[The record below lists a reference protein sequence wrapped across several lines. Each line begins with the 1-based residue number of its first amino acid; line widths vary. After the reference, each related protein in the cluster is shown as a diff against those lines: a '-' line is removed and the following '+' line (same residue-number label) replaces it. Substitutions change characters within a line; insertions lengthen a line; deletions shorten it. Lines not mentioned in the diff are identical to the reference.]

1 MRLRLPVWIHQLVE
15 YLLAVL
21 IVTQS
26 INAGKTATFLAVT
39 GGLLFLLAAT
49 TDASA
54 GAVRWIPLQ
63 LHRLLDVAVI
73 GALVAAPIVTGSTDP
88 IAWALCLLAAAAVAW
103 LNWHTQWSRGSRR
116 TTASTT
122 PAEPTATTRPDP
134 TEQSAPPPPL
144 PAPPSAPAPAPSKAA
159 SLGESARNLG
169 KTVDRTT
176 RGASRAAGR
185 IYGRAKAQRP
195 DPSER
200 PDPGEPPDTTT

>member
-1 MRLRLPVWIHQLVE
+1 MRIRLPLWIHQLVE

-26 INAGKTATFLAVT
+26 INAGKAATFMAVT
-39 GGLLFLLAAT
+39 GGLLFVLAAT
-49 TDASA
+49 TDASM
-54 GAVRWIPLQ
+54 GAVRWIPPK

-73 GALVAAPIVTGSTDP
+73 GALVAAPIVSGSTEP
-88 IAWALCLLAAAAVAW
+88 IAWALCFLGAAAVAW

-116 TTASTT
+116 TVASKA
-122 PAEPTATTRPDP
+122 PAEPVAATESIPALPDRPSA
-134 TEQSAPPPPL
+134 TESA
-144 PAPPSAPAPAPSKAA
+144 APAPAQAPATTAA

-185 IYGRAKAQRP
+185 IYGRARAQRP
-195 DPSER
+195 DKGEK
-200 PDPGEPPDTTT
+200 PDPTA